1 MNDEIKTGVMI
12 CGHGSRDVNAVAEF
26 EKLAVGLRARLP
38 QYDVEYGFLEFAL
51 PIIRTGLDAL
61 VAQGCKRIL
70 ALPGMLFAAAH
81 VKNDIPSVL
90 NEFAAEHPEIEIQF
104 ARELAV
110 SLKLINAA
118 GGRIEDAIAEAD
130 KAGEIAR
137 SDTLLMV
144 VGRGASDPDAN
155 SNVCKITRFLWE
167 GLDLGWAETSYSGV
181 ANPLIADGLDKAAL
195 MGFKRVVVF
204 PYFLFTGVLVKRIY
218 DAADAAAAKYP
229 EIEFIKAGYLNDHPF
244 VLDTFIER
252 MDEIMAGNPN
262 MNCQLCKYREQLIG
276 FEHEVGK
283 PQEGHHHHVQGI
295 GTDGDH
301 EHGHSHD
308 HGHHHGDD
316 HGHKHD

>member
-1 MNDEIKTGVMI
+1 MNEEIKTGVMI
-12 CGHGSRDVNAVAEF
+12 CGHGSRDVNAVTEF

-51 PIIRTGLDAL
+51 PIIRSGLDAL
-61 VAQGCKRIL
+61 VAKGCTRIL

-90 NEFAAEHPEIEIQF
+90 NEFAAEHPEIEVQF

-130 KAGEIAR
+130 KQNVITRAE
-137 SDTLLMV
+137 TLLMV

-181 ANPLIADGLDKAAL
+181 AKPLIADGLDKAAL

-218 DAADAAAAKYP
+218 DAADAAAEKYP
-229 EIEFIKAGYLNDHPF
+229 DIEFVKAGYLNDHPY

-252 MDEIMAGNPN
+252 MDEITEGNPN

-276 FEHEVGK
+276 FEHELGK

-301 EHGHSHD
+301 DHSHA
-308 HGHHHGDD
+308 HHPHD
-316 HGHKHD
+316 HKHD

>member
-1 MNDEIKTGVMI
+1 MTEEIKTGVMI
-12 CGHGSRDVNAVAEF
+12 CGHGSRDVNAVSEF

-51 PIIRTGLDAL
+51 PVIRNGLDAL
-61 VAQGCKRIL
+61 VAKGCTRIY

-90 NEFAAEHPEIEIQF
+90 NEFSAEHPEIEILF

-110 SLKLINAA
+110 SLKLVNAA
-118 GGRIEDAIAEAD
+118 AGRIEDAIAEAD
-130 KAGEIAR
+130 KKAVIAR
-137 SDTLLMV
+137 EDTLLMV

-167 GLDLGWAETSYSGV
+167 GLNVGWAETSYSGV
-181 ANPLIADGLDKAAL
+181 TNPLIADGLDKAAI

-204 PYFLFTGVLVKRIY
+204 PYFLFTGILVKRIY
-218 DAADAAAAKYP
+218 DAADAADAKYP
-229 EIEFIKAGYLNDHPF
+229 DIEFIKAGYLNDHPN

-252 MDEIMAGNPN
+252 MDEIDAGNPN

-276 FEHEVGK
+276 FEHELGK
-283 PQEGHHHHVQGI
+283 PQEGHHHHVEGI

-301 EHGHSHD
+301 GHSHDHAHEHSHD
-308 HGHHHGDD
+308 HGH
-316 HGHKHD
+316 KHD

>member
-1 MNDEIKTGVMI
+1 MNEEIKTGVMI
-12 CGHGSRDVNAVAEF
+12 CGHGSRDVNAVTEF

-51 PIIRTGLDAL
+51 PIIRSGLDAL
-61 VAQGCKRIL
+61 VAKGCTRIL

-90 NEFAAEHPEIEIQF
+90 NEFAAEHPEIEVQF

-130 KAGEIAR
+130 KQNVITRAE
-137 SDTLLMV
+137 TLLMV

-181 ANPLIADGLDKAAL
+181 AKPLIADGLDKAAL

-204 PYFLFTGVLVKRIY
+204 PYCLFTGVLVKRIY
-218 DAADAAAAKYP
+218 DAADAAAEKYP
-229 EIEFIKAGYLNDHPF
+229 DIEFVKAGYLNDHPY

-252 MDEIMAGNPN
+252 MDEITEGNPN

-276 FEHEVGK
+276 FEHELGK

-301 EHGHSHD
+301 AHGHAHHPHD
-308 HGHHHGDD
+308 
-316 HGHKHD
+316 HKHD

>member
-1 MNDEIKTGVMI
+1 MSNEIKTGVMI

-51 PIIRTGLDAL
+51 PIIQSGLEAL
-61 VAQGCKRIL
+61 VEKGCKRIF

-90 NEFAAEHPEIEIQF
+90 NEFAAAHPDIEICF

-118 GGRIEDAIAEAD
+118 GGRIEDALAEAD
-130 KAGEIAR
+130 KQNPIGRDE
-137 SDTLLMV
+137 TLLMV

-181 ANPLIADGLDKAAL
+181 AKPLIADGLDKAAL
-195 MGFKRVVVF
+195 MGFKRIVVF

-218 DAADAAAAKYP
+218 AAADAAAAKYP
-229 EIEFIKAGYLNDHPF
+229 GIDFVKAGYLNDHPY
-244 VLDTFIER
+244 VLDTFVER
-252 MDEIMAGNPN
+252 MEEIISGDPN
-262 MNCQLCKYREQLIG
+262 MNCQLCKYREQVIG
-276 FEHEVGK
+276 FEHELGK
-283 PQEGHHHHVQGI
+283 PQQGHHHHVQGI
-295 GTDGDH
+295 GTDHDH
-301 EHGHSHD
+301 GPDHSHD
-308 HGHHHGDD
+308 HGPKPD
-316 HGHKHD
+316 